1 MAGLILVDIDNYC
14 HNYDDDNYM
23 VVLVDLGITSW
34 VASSDR
40 MNEELIWTR
49 GANE

>member
-1 MAGLILVDIDNYC
+1 MVGLILVDIDNYC

-23 VVLVDLGITSW
+23 VVLVVLGITSW

-40 MNEELIWTR
+40 MNEELI
-49 GANE
+49 